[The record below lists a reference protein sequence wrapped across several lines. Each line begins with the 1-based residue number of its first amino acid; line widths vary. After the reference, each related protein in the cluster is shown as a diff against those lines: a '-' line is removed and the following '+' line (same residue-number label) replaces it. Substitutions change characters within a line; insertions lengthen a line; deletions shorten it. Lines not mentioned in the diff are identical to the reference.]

1 MFCTNLGVTFNDYR
15 LLEMA
20 LTHTSYANESGSP
33 DNERLE
39 FLGDSV
45 LGLVCADYL
54 YGLLDG
60 HQEGDLSRIKAMVV
74 SEESL
79 AEVAFRLELPRYIHI
94 GHGEE
99 INGGR
104 MKKAILADAME
115 AIIAAIYLDQGF
127 DVAQKYVLSW
137 LTGQVDNTIKGR
149 NSNKDYK
156 SMLQSHAQKN
166 RGKVPLYHL
175 ERVKGPEHNPTFF
188 VSVSVDNR
196 TYGPASGGNKKQAEQ
211 NAARVALVSLGL
223 VCEGD

>member
-79 AEVAFRLELPRYIHI
+79 AEVALRLELPRYIHI

-104 MKKAILADAME
+104 EFYAGNDCRNNFNIVIVHRLNKRLELWTTEPMVRQAAATRSRQSRMLPASRWSRLAWCVRETEKK
-115 AIIAAIYLDQGF
+115 
-127 DVAQKYVLSW
+127 
-137 LTGQVDNTIKGR
+137 TGPSRGGNNGMGQRFVTTR
-149 NSNKDYK
+149 LVCS
-156 SMLQSHAQKN
+156 QSCAGSDTFHRLK
-166 RGKVPLYHL
+166 
-175 ERVKGPEHNPTFF
+175 ERVH
-188 VSVSVDNR
+188 VYASVLINLWPD
-196 TYGPASGGNKKQAEQ
+196 
-211 NAARVALVSLGL
+211 
-223 VCEGD
+223 